1 MECLKANYFLL
12 LSKYRYSR
20 IHLTR
25 GPYDSGFPKVN
36 SVMAPG
42 GFLGRGRGGATTKQD
57 EKVLK
62 MVTWRRG

>member
-1 MECLKANYFLL
+1 MLKGQLFFT

-20 IHLTR
+20 IHLTG
-25 GPYDSGFPKVN
+25 GPYDSRFPKVN